1 MRAVRPAPSGFANP
15 TRPAVLS
22 LGPAVHPAVH
32 LRGSDARRLL
42 PERRGW
48 CPRPLAFGGDPCCGA
63 LLRGW
68 PRPRCG
74 RLRPR
79 ARTFSVGS
87 RPGPPRI
94 WHGHRDARTY
104 FSRTG
109 HARVAELAD
118 AVDSKSTDE
127 SLVGSTPT
135 PGTSSRRR
143 ILPLKPRRRGKNP
156 AAWIFISRPIVAPCG
171 TKSNKFGNSPAIVGQ
186 AGAGEGVGRR
196 RRYSAPRRPPGSV
209 AIRPGP
215 SRHDAAPRGILG
227 ASEDGKEDRW
237 ISGTG

>member
-1 MRAVRPAPSGFANP
+1 VAFLRPSYAHSTHGVPAGVVLSPSIARDLRSPAGRTTCLIRVR
-15 TRPAVLS
+15 RPAVLS
-22 LGPAVHPAVH
+22 LGPGVHPAVH

-94 WHGHRDARTY
+94 WHGHRDPWTY

-135 PGTSSRRR
+135 PGTTCFRGRRWRNPRSRVERRR
-143 ILPLKPRRRGKNP
+143 
-156 AAWIFISRPIVAPCG
+156 F
-171 TKSNKFGNSPAIVGQ
+171 Q
-186 AGAGEGVGRR
+186 
-196 RRYSAPRRPPGSV
+196 
-209 AIRPGP
+209 
-215 SRHDAAPRGILG
+215 
-227 ASEDGKEDRW
+227 
-237 ISGTG
+237 